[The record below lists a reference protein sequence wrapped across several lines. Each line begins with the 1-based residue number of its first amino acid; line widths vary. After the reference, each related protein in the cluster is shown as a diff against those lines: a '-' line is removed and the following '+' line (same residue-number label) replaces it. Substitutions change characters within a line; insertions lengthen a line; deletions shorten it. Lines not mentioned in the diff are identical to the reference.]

1 MGPRSKVSRPARA
14 EQVRAHERHPRR
26 PGLLACAL
34 LFNALL
40 LASAC
45 IASEP
50 ASPAAGSQSNFVSQF
65 FSDWL
70 ERAEHA
76 RATEPQWVSPLVTV
90 TPRLEQNLL
99 RFDQS
104 WQELPRGVEQSVSGP
119 KIKLIPSESF
129 EVDLG
134 APSYM
139 ARSSY
144 DRKHRWQDVDNWG
157 DASFLVKYRLLS
169 ADEAGGNYIV
179 TFFTGVTVP
188 TGSKSF
194 GTGSTVFSPT
204 IAMGKGWGNFD
215 IQSTLGVSVSD
226 RGMDRLGTPLSF
238 NTALQYCVRAK
249 IWPELEFNYAWW
261 PNGQKTGE
269 NSLSL
274 TPGILFG
281 RFPIWRTLNYTVG
294 TGVQVAVTRH
304 RSSDLNWILSA
315 RLAF

>member
-1 MGPRSKVSRPARA
+1 MRPL
-14 EQVRAHERHPRR
+14 ERHLGRLT
-26 PGLLACAL
+26 LLACAL
-34 LFNALL
+34 LINALL
-40 LASAC
+40 LTSRC
-45 IASEP
+45 IADEP
-50 ASPAAGSQSNFVSQF
+50 ASPASGSQSSFVSQF

-70 ERAEHA
+70 ERAEQA

-104 WQELPRGVEQSVSGP
+104 WQDLPQGAEQSVSGP
-119 KIKLIPSESF
+119 KIKLIPLESF

-139 ARSSY
+139 ARSNY
-144 DRKHRWQDVDNWG
+144 DKKHQRQDVDNWG

-169 ADEAGGNYIV
+169 ADEAGGSYIV

-194 GTGSTVFSPT
+194 STGTTVFSPT

-215 IQSTLGVSVSD
+215 IQSTLGVSVPD
-226 RGMDRLGTPLSF
+226 GGMDRLGTPLSF
-238 NTALQYCVRAK
+238 NTALQYCVLAK

>member
-1 MGPRSKVSRPARA
+1 M
-14 EQVRAHERHPRR
+14 VRLYPRR
-26 PGLLACAL
+26 LGLLACAL
-34 LFNALL
+34 LINALL
-40 LASAC
+40 LTSRCVAD
-45 IASEP
+45 EP
-50 ASPAAGSQSNFVSQF
+50 ASPAAGSQSSFASQF

-104 WQELPRGVEQSVSGP
+104 WQNLPRSAEQSVSGP
-119 KIKLIPSESF
+119 KIKLIPLESF

-134 APSYM
+134 APSYT

-144 DRKHRWQDVDNWG
+144 DSKHHRQEVDDWG
-157 DASFLVKYRLLS
+157 DASFLVKWRLLS

-188 TGSKSF
+188 TGSKSLST
-194 GTGSTVFSPT
+194 GTTVFSPT

-215 IQSTLGVSVSD
+215 IQSTLGVSVPDGS
-226 RGMDRLGTPLSF
+226 MDQLGTPLSF
-238 NTALQYCVRAK
+238 NTALQYCVREK

-274 TPGILFG
+274 TPGIILG

-294 TGVQVAVTRH
+294 SGVQVAVTRH
-304 RSSDLNWILSA
+304 RSSDLNWITSV
-315 RLAF
+315 RIAF